1 MSLNPDVTSVTSF
14 TILNSGLDDLSSST
28 LRYRYRPVASSKK
41 SRFLRL
47 LHYIVF
53 KVRLPPWLFVS
64 RDSLYILTNLSP
76 FVNAFY
82 KKSLKN
88 FLKPDKAQAL
98 SGFYGYKKFVT
109 GYTVLLQQFGYHSVR
124 RCHQP
129 AKLSSALSSASLLPL
144 APMYSFSLGSVPE
157 GRTQSQ
163 PSPSVK

>member
-28 LRYRYRPVASSKK
+28 LRYRYRSVASSKK

-53 KVRLPPWLFVS
+53 KVRLPPWFFVS

-109 GYTVLLQQFGYHSVR
+109 GYTVLLQQLGYHSVR

-129 AKLSSALSSASLLPL
+129 AKLRLELGL
-144 APMYSFSLGSVPE
+144 AAAFGANVQLQLGLCA
-157 GRTQSQ
+157 GGAHA
-163 PSPSVK
+163 